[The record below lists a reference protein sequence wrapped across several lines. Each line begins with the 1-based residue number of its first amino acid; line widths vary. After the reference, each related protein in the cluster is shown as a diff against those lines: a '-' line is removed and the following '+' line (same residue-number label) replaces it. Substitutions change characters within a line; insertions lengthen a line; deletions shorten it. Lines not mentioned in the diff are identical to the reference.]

1 MAKTGWKKMATF
13 QHIPTPVFARPE
25 FTGFTGCK
33 RPQSSVR
40 IFLVTQILTFPE
52 FQLTFWSKIASPFP
66 PFPPISSISSISS
79 WGSEGP
85 LLNLHDLA
93 LGSWQAQHLLF
104 NMRQLLSL
112 GAKWQEIAKKARKI
126 PGKYI
131 YILYIYII
139 GKYKGKPLKLIYP
152 RSKISKW
159 SNLSSRWSWDAS

>member
-1 MAKTGWKKMATF
+1 
-13 QHIPTPVFARPE
+13 
-25 FTGFTGCK
+25 
-33 RPQSSVR
+33 
-40 IFLVTQILTFPE
+40 
-52 FQLTFWSKIASPFP
+52 
-66 PFPPISSISSISS
+66 
-79 WGSEGP
+79 